1 MRVEASVIESRDSIR
16 RQELA
21 DFLRSRRERTSPA
34 EAGLPERPRRRTPGL
49 RREDLADLAG
59 ISATWYTRLE
69 QGRDIRAS
77 VSVVERLAR
86 ALRLDSVERTQLF
99 QLALRQ
105 APPISRGPKEKLS
118 PLLQRV
124 LRHLDSLPALVL
136 GRRWDVLGWN
146 LAARALLTDFE
157 SIAPEDRN
165 LVWLVFT
172 KPAMRTL
179 FVDWPSRARDVLA
192 RFRVDYGRH
201 TGDPQFVDLVN
212 RLKRVSPEFAQ
223 WWPRHDLMPH
233 TGGRKHYN
241 HPLVGRMVLE
251 HVPFSIN
258 ENPELQMLL
267 FTPVPELD
275 SPSKLRRLIEE
286 FAEKSER
293 GVSLNGPARGIE

>member
-1 MRVEASVIESRDSIR
+1 MRVEARVIESRDSIR

-34 EAGLPERPRRRTPGL
+34 EAGLRERPRRRTPGL

-105 APPISRGPKEKLS
+105 TPPISRGPKEKLS

-136 GRRWDVLGWN
+136 GIEAAFPTGSVRRGLGAGAYELRPF
-146 LAARALLTDFE
+146 LAALKVFGPVVLQGNIGWSRVLASRSRIHGE
-157 SIAPEDRN
+157 SIVGGISISAP
-165 LVWLVFT
+165 LI
-172 KPAMRTL
+172 
-179 FVDWPSRARDVLA
+179 ARKL
-192 RFRVDYGRH
+192 YGFAELS
-201 TGDPQFVDLVN
+201 GSKVVN
-212 RLKRVSPEFAQ
+212 RWESIVTVAPGLKWLWSDGTSVTVALPI
-223 WWPRHDLMPH
+223 
-233 TGGRKHYN
+233 
-241 HPLVGRMVLE
+241 PLSGNGLGFGIVTQ
-251 HVPFSIN
+251 F
-258 ENPELQMLL
+258 
-267 FTPVPELD
+267 
-275 SPSKLRRLIEE
+275 
-286 FAEKSER
+286 ER
-293 GVSLNGPARGIE
+293 GF

>member
-1 MRVEASVIESRDSIR
+1 MSVGARVIESRDGIR
-16 RQELA
+16 RRELA
-21 DFLRSRRERTSPA
+21 DFLRSRRERTSPV

-49 RREDLADLAG
+49 RREDLAELAG

-86 ALRLDSVERTQLF
+86 ALRLDAVERTQLF

-118 PLLQRV
+118 PLIQRV
-124 LRHLDSLPALVL
+124 LRNLESMPALVL

-146 LAARALLTDFE
+146 LAARALLMDFE
-157 SIAPEDRN
+157 SVAVEDRN
-165 LVWLVFT
+165 LVWLTFT
-172 KPAMRTL
+172 KPDMRSL

-241 HPLVGRMVLE
+241 HPIAGRLVLE

-275 SPSKLRRLIEE
+275 SPGKLRRLIEA
-286 FAEKSER
+286 FAAKSEC
-293 GVSLNGPARGIE
+293 GVSLNGPAGGIE